1 MKYIIVHVMLL
12 ISLLSV
18 AQQKTAIKANVPLL
32 EDKPK
37 AKVPLLTDMDDL
49 LEIKSNEPDPNDLLD
64 IKVPVVKPAVPNA
77 GQQVGKEIGL
87 NGSFTFNKK
96 IGFSVAS
103 PEGNMV
109 SYFYLN
115 TKNGYAM
122 MDGDGLTE
130 MAGSNEAG
138 EMTQIKT
145 ANNDFLQ
152 YIKSSE
158 GNFVMKMGSGQEM
171 VMHDIATGN
180 LSRLFFKTFKKTGN
194 KMGREGGNKFPRVEY
209 EGMFE
214 GKKMSIWLSD
224 PKDVLIDTRFTY
236 SLDGYWGLGF
246 IASPS
251 GKTYMI
257 TGIQGSGAGI
267 FMTYMENENKSF
279 SGVGY
284 KPVGEVMTA
293 GIMKGKAEN
302 DIALKEMY
310 AAANAEKDPQLR
322 SIMMQQIEQYKK
334 LQKKTVSD
342 AERFAKSSDIQDLTY
357 VKDIHKEGATG
368 NYYDMLLTVMDQKI
382 REYELEKQKAVKT
395 KDEKGAKR
403 FTCLI
408 NCTKAERARL
418 EKVKA
423 DHVNILKQFKDEED
437 KRDEKINE
445 LMLTAGQPKACNCE

>member
-18 AQQKTAIKANVPLL
+18 AQQKTTIKANLPLL

-251 GKTYMI
+251 GKTYMV

-342 AERFAKSSDIQDLTY
+342 AEKFAKSSDMQDLPY
-357 VKDIHKEGATG
+357 IKDVNTEKGTED
-368 NYYDMLLTVMDQKI
+368 YYNMMLLMLDQRITENEIALK
-382 REYELEKQKAVKT
+382 EAQKNKDEKAVKLN
-395 KDEKGAKR
+395 
-403 FTCLI
+403 TCLVG
-408 NCTKAERARL
+408 CAKAEHARWENL
-418 EKVKA
+418 KTE
-423 DHVNILKQFKDEED
+423 HIRILKQYKNDDD
-437 KRDEKINE
+437 KRDEQINE
-445 LMLTAGQPKACNCE
+445 FMLTAGQPKACNCE

>member
-1 MKYIIVHVMLL
+1 MLL

-18 AQQKTAIKANVPLL
+18 AQQKTTIKANVPLL

-130 MAGSNEAG
+130 LSGTKEAG
-138 EMTQIKT
+138 DMTQIKT
-145 ANNDFLQ
+145 SNNDFLQ

-236 SLDGYWGLGF
+236 GLDGYWGLGF

-302 DIALKEMY
+302 DIALQEMY

-342 AERFAKSSDIQDLTY
+342 AEKFAKSSDMQDLPY
-357 VKDIHKEGATG
+357 IKDVNTEKGTED
-368 NYYDMLLTVMDQKI
+368 YYNMMLLMLDQRITENEIALK
-382 REYELEKQKAVKT
+382 EAQKNKDEKAVKLN
-395 KDEKGAKR
+395 
-403 FTCLI
+403 TCLVG
-408 NCTKAERARL
+408 CAKAERARWENL
-418 EKVKA
+418 KTE
-423 DHVNILKQFKDEED
+423 HIRILKQYKNDDD

-445 LMLTAGQPKACNCE
+445 LMLTAGQSKACNCE

>member
-18 AQQKTAIKANVPLL
+18 AQQKTTIKANVPLL

-49 LEIKSNEPDPNDLLD
+49 LEIKSNEPDPKDLLD

-251 GKTYMI
+251 GKTYMV

-334 LQKKTVSD
+334 LQKKTTKD
-342 AERFAKSSDIQDLTY
+342 AEKFAKSSDMQDLPY
-357 VKDIHKEGATG
+357 IKDVNTEKVTED
-368 NYYDMLLTVMDQKI
+368 YYNMMLLMLDERITENEIALKEAQKNKD
-382 REYELEKQKAVKT
+382 EKAVK
-395 KDEKGAKR
+395 R
-403 FTCLI
+403 NTCLGGCA
-408 NCTKAERARL
+408 NAARSR
-418 EKVKA
+418 
-423 DHVNILKQFKDEED
+423 F
-437 KRDEKINE
+437 
-445 LMLTAGQPKACNCE
+445 

>member
-1 MKYIIVHVMLL
+1 MLL

-18 AQQKTAIKANVPLL
+18 AQQKTTIKANVPLL

-130 MAGSNEAG
+130 LSGTKEAG
-138 EMTQIKT
+138 DMTQIKT
-145 ANNDFLQ
+145 SNNDFLQ

-302 DIALKEMY
+302 DIALQEMY

-342 AERFAKSSDIQDLTY
+342 AEKFAKSSDMQDLPY
-357 VKDIHKEGATG
+357 IKDVNTEKGTED
-368 NYYDMLLTVMDQKI
+368 YYNMMLLMLDQRITENEIALK
-382 REYELEKQKAVKT
+382 EAQKNKDEKAVKLN
-395 KDEKGAKR
+395 
-403 FTCLI
+403 TCLVG
-408 NCTKAERARL
+408 CAKAERARWENL
-418 EKVKA
+418 KTE
-423 DHVNILKQFKDEED
+423 HIRILKQYKNDDD

-445 LMLTAGQPKACNCE
+445 LMLTAGQSKACNCE

>member
-1 MKYIIVHVMLL
+1 
-12 ISLLSV
+12 
-18 AQQKTAIKANVPLL
+18 
-32 EDKPK
+32 
-37 AKVPLLTDMDDL
+37 
-49 LEIKSNEPDPNDLLD
+49 
-64 IKVPVVKPAVPNA
+64 
-77 GQQVGKEIGL
+77 
-87 NGSFTFNKK
+87 
-96 IGFSVAS
+96 
-103 PEGNMV
+103 
-109 SYFYLN
+109 
-115 TKNGYAM
+115 
-122 MDGDGLTE
+122 
-130 MAGSNEAG
+130 
-138 EMTQIKT
+138 
-145 ANNDFLQ
+145 
-152 YIKSSE
+152 
-158 GNFVMKMGSGQEM
+158 M

-302 DIALKEMY
+302 DIALQEMY

-342 AERFAKSSDIQDLTY
+342 AEKFAKSSDMQDLPY
-357 VKDIHKEGATG
+357 IKDVNTEKGTED
-368 NYYDMLLTVMDQKI
+368 YYNMMLLMLDQRITENEQYKN
-382 REYELEKQKAVKT
+382 
-395 KDEKGAKR
+395 D
-403 FTCLI
+403 
-408 NCTKAERARL
+408 
-418 EKVKA
+418 
-423 DHVNILKQFKDEED
+423 DD

-445 LMLTAGQPKACNCE
+445 LMLTAGQSKACNCE

>member
-1 MKYIIVHVMLL
+1 MLL

-18 AQQKTAIKANVPLL
+18 AQQKTTIKANVPLL

-115 TKNGYAM
+115 TQNGYAM
-122 MDGDGLTE
+122 MDGDGLNE
-130 MAGSNEAG
+130 MAGSKEAG

-302 DIALKEMY
+302 DIALQEMY

-342 AERFAKSSDIQDLTY
+342 AEKFAKSSDMQDLPY
-357 VKDIHKEGATG
+357 IKDVNTEKGTED
-368 NYYDMLLTVMDQKI
+368 YYNMMLLMLDQRITENEIALK
-382 REYELEKQKAVKT
+382 EAQKNKDEKAVKLN
-395 KDEKGAKR
+395 
-403 FTCLI
+403 TCLVG
-408 NCTKAERARL
+408 CAKAERARWENL
-418 EKVKA
+418 KTE
-423 DHVNILKQFKDEED
+423 HIRILKQYKNDDD

-445 LMLTAGQPKACNCE
+445 FMMQTIQVKPCNCE

>member
-18 AQQKTAIKANVPLL
+18 AQQKTTIKANVPLL

-194 KMGREGGNKFPRVEY
+194 KMGTEGGNKFPRVEY

-251 GKTYMI
+251 GKTYMV

-334 LQKKTVSD
+334 LQNKTIKD
-342 AERFAKSSDIQDLTY
+342 AEKFAKTSDMQDLPY
-357 VKDIHKEGATG
+357 IKDVNTEKGTED
-368 NYYDMLLTVMDQKI
+368 YYNMMLLMLDQRIAENEIALK
-382 REYELEKQKAVKT
+382 EAQKNKDEKAVKRN
-395 KDEKGAKR
+395 A
-403 FTCLI
+403 CLVG
-408 NCTKAERARL
+408 CTKAERSRFEAL
-418 EKVKA
+418 KA
-423 DHVNILKQFKDEED
+423 EHLKILKQYKDDED
-437 KRDEKINE
+437 ELDEQINK
-445 LMLTAGQPKACNCE
+445 LMMKAVEVKPCSCE

>member
-251 GKTYMI
+251 GKTYMV

-302 DIALKEMY
+302 DIALQEMY

-342 AERFAKSSDIQDLTY
+342 AEKFAKSSDMQDLPFI
-357 VKDIHKEGATG
+357 KDLITEKGTED
-368 NYYDMLLTVMDQKI
+368 YYNMMLLMLDQRITENEIALK
-382 REYELEKQKAVKT
+382 EAQKNKDEKAVKLN
-395 KDEKGAKR
+395 
-403 FTCLI
+403 TCLVG
-408 NCTKAERARL
+408 CAKAERARWENL
-418 EKVKA
+418 KTE
-423 DHVNILKQFKDEED
+423 HIRILKQYKNDDD

-445 LMLTAGQPKACNCE
+445 LMLTAGQSKACNCE

>member
-18 AQQKTAIKANVPLL
+18 AQQKTTIKANVPLL

-130 MAGSNEAG
+130 LSGTKEAG
-138 EMTQIKT
+138 DMTQIKT
-145 ANNDFLQ
+145 SNNDFLQ

-236 SLDGYWGLGF
+236 GLDGYWGLGF

-302 DIALKEMY
+302 DIALQEMY

-342 AERFAKSSDIQDLTY
+342 AEKFAKSSDMQDLPY
-357 VKDIHKEGATG
+357 IKDVNTEKGTED
-368 NYYDMLLTVMDQKI
+368 YYNMMLLMLDQRITENEIALK
-382 REYELEKQKAVKT
+382 EAQKNKDEKAVKLN
-395 KDEKGAKR
+395 
-403 FTCLI
+403 TCLVG
-408 NCTKAERARL
+408 CAKAERARWENL
-418 EKVKA
+418 KTE
-423 DHVNILKQFKDEED
+423 HIRILKQYKNDDD

-445 LMLTAGQPKACNCE
+445 LMLTAGQSKACNCE

>member
-1 MKYIIVHVMLL
+1 
-12 ISLLSV
+12 
-18 AQQKTAIKANVPLL
+18 
-32 EDKPK
+32 
-37 AKVPLLTDMDDL
+37 
-49 LEIKSNEPDPNDLLD
+49 
-64 IKVPVVKPAVPNA
+64 
-77 GQQVGKEIGL
+77 
-87 NGSFTFNKK
+87 
-96 IGFSVAS
+96 
-103 PEGNMV
+103 MV

-302 DIALKEMY
+302 DIALQEMY

-342 AERFAKSSDIQDLTY
+342 AEKFAKSSDMQDLPY
-357 VKDIHKEGATG
+357 IKDVNTEKGTED
-368 NYYDMLLTVMDQKI
+368 YYNMMLLMLDQRITENEIALK
-382 REYELEKQKAVKT
+382 EAQKNKDEKAVKLN
-395 KDEKGAKR
+395 
-403 FTCLI
+403 TCLVG
-408 NCTKAERARL
+408 CAKAERARWENL
-418 EKVKA
+418 KTE
-423 DHVNILKQFKDEED
+423 HIRILKQYKNDDD

-445 LMLTAGQPKACNCE
+445 FMMQTIQVKPCNCE